1 MQGYVTSAHAG
12 SEDIINVS
20 RAALASACR
29 DDSDE
34 LTQAISNA
42 LFKLLRDKM
51 ANDRIIVS
59 VLEVIA
65 FLFDAGI
72 MHQLEHR

>member
-20 RAALASACR
+20 RGALGLACVN
-29 DDSDE
+29 DPVTLIQS
-34 LTQAISNA
+34 ISNA
-42 LFKLLRDKM
+42 LFTLLRDKV

-59 VLEVIA
+59 ILGVIA

-72 MHQLEHR
+72 IHQLEHR